1 MALDASLTPTIRALG
16 QAVRGAS
23 DSQLLK
29 IAAVVDAQPDRDQL
43 DDLVAGMRPRL
54 ARLRPPRPLRFERL
68 LFTPLDP
75 LIVPPQR
82 WRPDGATVP
91 ISAIRP
97 IAATVRQAMGPAAE
111 AIEAMIAGR
120 STRHATVV
128 QAAGAALWPAAA
140 RILANPP
147 APLLWETSGLGL
159 SAYQPL
165 AQRVA
170 TILAQATAIATLA
183 RDQANGFGDPPI
195 EAIVG
200 LLRAATEADA
210 ESLQTMLVILLSRL
224 PDSAALVVSVAA
236 GVGSAEGTGR
246 RALRHAADAILR
258 ECEDGRMIETRVE
271 QASIADAAE
280 HARQMIGL
288 LRALAEGKAPSERVQ
303 RERARAVRARLDQGC
318 QARFSDSLTHEL
330 LGSLAEVTDA
340 EIAVPALEDVGRD
353 LRALATE
360 ARTIGGGPVYDRLL
374 RAAADT
380 VGQASLALMDRV
392 RLTEIIAGTD
402 VAMKLLTEGR

>member
-1 MALDASLTPTIRALG
+1 MARDASFTPTIHALG
-16 QAVRGAS
+16 RAVRGAS

-29 IAAVVDAQPDRDQL
+29 IAAVVDAQRNRDQL
-43 DDLVAGMRPRL
+43 DDLVAGIRPRL
-54 ARLRPPRPLRFERL
+54 VRLRPPRPLRLERL

-75 LIVPPQR
+75 VIVPRQR
-82 WRPDGATVP
+82 WRPHGATVP

-120 STRHATVV
+120 STRHVAVV
-128 QAAGAALWPAAA
+128 KTAGAALWPAAA

-147 APLLWETSGLGL
+147 ASLLWETSGLAL
-159 SAYQPL
+159 SVYQPL
-165 AQRVA
+165 VRRVA
-170 TILAQATAIATLA
+170 TILAQATAIETLA
-183 RDQANGFGDPPI
+183 RHQADGFGDPPI
-195 EAIVG
+195 GAIVG

-246 RALRHAADAILR
+246 RALRQAAGAIMR
-258 ECEDGRMIETRVE
+258 GCEDGRMIETRVE

-288 LRALAEGKAPSERVQ
+288 LRALEEGKTQGE

-318 QARFSDSLTHEL
+318 QARFSDGLTHEL
-330 LGSLAEVTDA
+330 LGSLADVTDA
-340 EIAVPALEDVGRD
+340 EIAVPALEDVARD
-353 LRALATE
+353 LRALETE
-360 ARTIGGGPVYDRLL
+360 ARAIGGGPVYDRLL
-374 RAAADT
+374 HAAADT
-380 VGQASLALMDRV
+380 VGHASLALMDRV

-402 VAMKLLTEGR
+402 VAMKLLTEER